1 MTTIMDRR
9 NGNFGHG
16 GVLGH
21 HYFGDACIHYGV
33 LYYDS
38 CMDYEEGEEA
48 LGLLMWTLCQVCV
61 RLDRDEVL
69 PEIPEGI
76 DRFLEPLVWLL
87 QES

>member
-1 MTTIMDRR
+1 MTTSMDRR

-21 HYFGDACIHYGV
+21 YYFGGACIHHGV

-48 LGLLMWTLCQVCV
+48 LGILMWTWCQVCM
-61 RLDRDEVL
+61 RLDRDESL
-69 PEIPEGI
+69 AGNTQGY
-76 DRFLEPLVWLL
+76 W
-87 QES
+87 

>member
-1 MTTIMDRR
+1 MTTSMGRR
-9 NGNFGHG
+9 SGNFGHG
-16 GVLGH
+16 GVLDH
-21 HYFGDACIHYGV
+21 HYFGGACIHHGV

-48 LGLLMWTLCQVCV
+48 LGILMWTLCQVCV

-76 DRFLEPLVWLL
+76 GGCLELLVWLL
-87 QES
+87 QDS